1 MNEQEYLEKKK
12 TSSVVKTLV
21 ELLNIYSKSDEYID
35 GILSVLDNEDE
46 CIELI
51 DYIQNGEDVNY
62 SNILLMAW
70 DINDNR
76 K

>member
-46 CIELI
+46 CKELI

-76 K
+76 R

>member
-46 CIELI
+46 CKELI

>member
-1 MNEQEYLEKKK
+1 MKEQEYLEKKK
-12 TSSVVKTLV
+12 TSSVVKALV
-21 ELLNIYSKSDEYID
+21 ELLNNYSKSDEYID
-35 GILSVLDNEDE
+35 GILSVLDTEDE
-46 CIELI
+46 CKELI
-51 DYIQNGEDVNY
+51 DYIQSGEDVSY

>member
-12 TSSVVKTLV
+12 NSSVVKTLV

>member
-12 TSSVVKTLV
+12 TSSVVKKLV
-21 ELLNIYSKSDEYID
+21 ESLNIYSKSDEYID
-35 GILSVLDNEDE
+35 GILSVLDNEGE
-46 CIELI
+46 CKELI